1 MHLNMMNETQT
12 TKTKLS
18 FVYGKNMCLLLIGKV
33 KISHCKVV
41 YLDD

>member
-18 FVYGKNMCLLLIGKV
+18 FVYGKNM
-33 KISHCKVV
+33 STSNWQS
-41 YLDD
+41 